1 MKHYIIPLFI
11 PHFGCPHTCVFC
23 NQRKIT
29 GVDTNVTAQEV
40 ADIIGRHLAQIT
52 RPYFVEAAF
61 YGGSFTALPE
71 GRQRELLE
79 PAAVCFSAGKLHIP
93 KQDLAQLFW

>member
-29 GVDTNVTAQEV
+29 GMDTNVTAAQVEE
-40 ADIIGRHLAQIT
+40 IIHRHLSQIT
-52 RPYFVEAAF
+52 RP
-61 YGGSFTALPE
+61 
-71 GRQRELLE
+71 
-79 PAAVCFSAGKLHIP
+79 
-93 KQDLAQLFW
+93 

>member
-29 GVDTNVTAQEV
+29 GMDTNVTAAQVEE
-40 ADIIGRHLAQIT
+40 IIHRHLSQIT
-52 RPYFVEAAF
+52 RPYVVEAAF
-61 YGGSFTALPE
+61 YGGSFTALPLE
-71 GRQRELLE
+71 RQRELLT
-79 PAAVCFSAGKLHIP
+79 PHQMPG
-93 KQDLAQLFW
+93 

>member
-29 GVDTNVTAQEV
+29 GMDTNVTAVQVEGSQERYYNSLTF
-40 ADIIGRHLAQIT
+40 I
-52 RPYFVEAAF
+52 
-61 YGGSFTALPE
+61 
-71 GRQRELLE
+71 
-79 PAAVCFSAGKLHIP
+79 
-93 KQDLAQLFW
+93 